1 MYDVFFFFSSRRRH
15 TRCGRDW
22 SSDVCSSDLVA
33 SPFDDRLEQR
43 IGGNERKVDGQVR
56 EHFLVL
62 HRPLAFPQHRQDA
75 REQRLLGQAGAGR
88 VLSRLVVHR
97 PTPPPPRPA
106 VHHLPP
112 PPPPPP
118 LPPPPPHR
126 RHPVLD

>member
-43 IGGNERKVDGQVR
+43 IGGNERKVDGQIP

-75 REQRLLGQAGAGR
+75 REQRLLGQAGCGGGLAAPGG
-88 VLSRLVVHR
+88 
-97 PTPPPPRPA
+97 
-106 VHHLPP
+106 
-112 PPPPPP
+112 PPP
-118 LPPPPPHR
+118 LPPPPPPGCAYPPPPPPPPR
-126 RHPVLD
+126 PRPP